1 MDVEALRLL
10 RLQPAYPQEQEVL
23 EELSVAVFA
32 KSTIF
37 LYLTSPNSLV
47 LILFVSSHK
56 LACGRIC
63 GVLQGIAI
71 FSVSKM
77 LENIKIGFIGGGVMA
92 TCEFTRFTSIMS

>member
-37 LYLTSPNSLV
+37 LYLTLPNSSV
-47 LILFVSSHK
+47 LILFVSSHT
-56 LACGRIC
+56 LAREGGCV
-63 GVLQGIAI
+63 VLRGISI
-71 FSVSKM
+71 FRLLKM

-92 TCEFTRFTSIMS
+92 TCEFTCFTSIMS